1 MSQASK
7 EVVQDKGSRPPVR
20 KVTEKLSAP
29 MVYLV
34 GAGPGDPGLITI
46 RGKQLL
52 ERAEVVIYDYL
63 ASRKLLKYVPRD
75 AEFIYA
81 GKRGGTKH
89 THTQEEINQMLVNR
103 AMSGKKV
110 VRLKGGDPFIFG
122 RGGEEIEEL
131 VKAGIPFEVVPGV
144 TSATA
149 AATYAGIPITH
160 RHYTSTVAFVTGH
173 EDPSKTDSNI
183 AWDKLATGVGTI
195 VVYMG
200 IKNLQA
206 ITEKV
211 IKYGRDPH
219 TPVAVVRWASTSEQ
233 RTVVGNLE
241 NIAEVV
247 RKNNIKPPSLVVIG
261 EVVNLRDTINW
272 YEKRP
277 LFSKRIIVTRTR
289 DQASELVDLLENF
302 GAECLEYPTI
312 ALEPVA
318 SYGILDQALKEMET
332 YHWLLF
338 TSINAVDYF
347 FKRLFELGMD
357 ARDLK
362 GPKIAAVGRVTSDA
376 LLSRGIRADLL
387 PQEFTGE
394 GLAETLIQ
402 TGVKDLRI
410 LIPRALKA
418 REALPEA
425 LSMAGAEVTI
435 APVYQNV
442 LPMGNGGEQLQKEL
456 RRTLQEKSVA
466 MVTFTSSSTVKNF
479 VKLLDITTPADLQ
492 ELMSGIAVAAI
503 GPITAKTAE
512 KFGLHVDVQP
522 ADYTIPDLV
531 DSIVK
536 HFTSQHVVRRSE
548 AR

>member
-1 MSQASK
+1 MSQEQREHQNMSNPLSK
-7 EVVQDKGSRPPVR
+7 N
-20 KVTEKLSAP
+20 KLKEQQSKP

-34 GAGPGDPGLITI
+34 GAGPGDPGLITV

-52 ERAEVVIYDYL
+52 ERAEVIIYDYL
-63 ASRKLLKYVPRD
+63 ASKKLLKYVPKD

-81 GKRGGTKH
+81 GKRGGVKH
-89 THTQEEINQMLVNR
+89 THTQEEINQMLIDR
-103 AMSGKKV
+103 ALSGRLV

-122 RGGEEIEEL
+122 RGGEEIEEI

-160 RHYTSTVAFVTGH
+160 REYTSTVAFVTGH
-173 EDPSKTDSNI
+173 EDPTKKDSNI

-200 IKNLQA
+200 IKNLESIA
-206 ITEKV
+206 KKV
-211 IKYGRDPH
+211 IKYGRDPQ

-247 RKNNIKPPSLVVIG
+247 RKNNIKPPSLVIIG

-277 LFSKRIIVTRTR
+277 LFSKKVVVTRTR
-289 DQASELVDLLENF
+289 DQASELVNLLENY
-302 GAECLEYPTI
+302 GAECIEYPTI
-312 ALEPVA
+312 SLEKVD
-318 SYGILDQALKEMET
+318 SYEILDKSLAEIDS
-332 YHWLLF
+332 YHWVLF

-347 FKRLFELGMD
+347 FNRLFELGKD
-357 ARDLK
+357 VRDLK
-362 GPKIAAVGRVTSDA
+362 GPKVAAVGRVTAEA
-376 LLSRGIRADLL
+376 LAGRGIKADLL
-387 PQEFTGE
+387 PEEFTGD
-394 GLAETLIQ
+394 GLAETLISEGV
-402 TGVKDLRI
+402 TGLHI

-418 REALPEA
+418 REILPER
-425 LSMAGAEVTI
+425 LSDAGAKVTV

-442 LPMGNGGEQLQKEL
+442 LPKSSGGEQLKDDL
-456 RRTLQEKSVA
+456 RQALEEKSID

-479 VKLLDITTPADLQ
+479 VALLDISPNELQ
-492 ELMSGIAVAAI
+492 KLMSGVAVATI

-512 KFGLHVDVQP
+512 NYGLKPDVQP
-522 ADYTIPDLV
+522 AEYTIPGLV
-531 DSIVK
+531 ESIVTY
-536 HFTSQHVVRRSE
+536 FTSQP
-548 AR
+548 AD

>member
-1 MSQASK
+1 MSQERKGNSPDKSSK
-7 EVVQDKGSRPPVR
+7 LP
-20 KVTEKLSAP
+20 EKKANKKYSAP

-52 ERAEVVIYDYL
+52 ERADVLIYDYL

-81 GKRGGTKH
+81 GKRGGSKH
-89 THTQEEINQMLVNR
+89 THTQDEINQMLVDR
-103 AMSGKKV
+103 AKAGKKV
-110 VRLKGGDPFIFG
+110 VRLKGGDPFIVG

-160 RHYTSTVAFVTGH
+160 RHYTSSVAFVTGH
-173 EDPSKTDSNI
+173 EDPTKEDSNI

-200 IKNLQA
+200 IKNLQS
-206 ITEKV
+206 ITEKI
-211 IKYGRDPH
+211 IKYGRDPQ

-233 RTVVGNLE
+233 RTVVGNLA

-247 RKNNIKPPSLVVIG
+247 RKNDIKPPSLVVIG

-277 LFSKRIIVTRTR
+277 LFGKRVVVTRTR
-289 DQASELVDLLENF
+289 EQASELVDLLENY

-312 ALEPVA
+312 ALEPVV
-318 SYGILDQALKEMET
+318 SYEILDRAIAEIET

-347 FKRLFELGMD
+347 FRRLFELD
-357 ARDLK
+357 RDVRDLK
-362 GPKIAAVGRVTSDA
+362 GPKIGAVGRVTAEA
-376 LLSRGIRADLL
+376 LVSRGIRADLL
-387 PQEFTGE
+387 PQEFTGD
-394 GLAETLIQ
+394 GLAETLIE

-418 REALPEA
+418 RETLPEA
-425 LSMAGAEVTI
+425 LGSAGAEVTV

-442 LPMGNGGEQLQKEL
+442 LPQSSAGEHIQEDL
-456 RRTLQEKSVA
+456 RSVLQEKSVD

-479 VKLLDITTPADLQ
+479 VKLLDVNSPDELQ
-492 ELMSGIAVAAI
+492 KLMTGIAVATI
-503 GPITAKTAE
+503 GPITAKTAVQ
-512 KFGLHVDVQP
+512 FGLQVDVQP
-522 ADYTIPDLV
+522 AEYTIPDLV
-531 DSIVK
+531 DSIVMY
-536 HFTSQHVVRRSE
+536 FTSQP
-548 AR
+548 AG

>member
-1 MSQASK
+1 MSQEMK
-7 EVVQDKGSRPPVR
+7 EHTPGKNDVLPEESGRAKS
-20 KVTEKLSAP
+20 SAP

-52 ERAEVVIYDYL
+52 ERAEVIIYDYL
-63 ASRKLLKYVPRD
+63 ASKKLLKYVPKD

-81 GKRGGTKH
+81 GKKGGAKH
-89 THTQEEINQMLVNR
+89 THTQEEINQMLVDR
-103 AMSGKKV
+103 ARSGKKV

-131 VKAGIPFEVVPGV
+131 VNAGIPFEVVPGV

-160 RHYTSTVAFVTGH
+160 RQYTSTVAFVTGH
-173 EDPSKTDSNI
+173 EDPTKADSNI

-200 IKNLQA
+200 IKNLES
-206 ITEKV
+206 ITEK
-211 IKYGRDPH
+211 IIRYGRDPH

-277 LFSKRIIVTRTR
+277 LFSKRIVVTRTR
-289 DQASELVDLLENF
+289 EQASELVNLLENY

-312 ALEPVA
+312 SLEPVS
-318 SYGILDQALKEMET
+318 SYEILDKALGEIST
-332 YHWLLF
+332 YDWLLF
-338 TSINAVDYF
+338 TSINGVEYF
-347 FKRLFELGMD
+347 FKRLFELGRD
-357 ARDLK
+357 VRDLK
-362 GPKIAAVGRVTSDA
+362 GPKIAAVGRITAEA
-376 LLSRGIRADLL
+376 LVKRGIRADLL
-387 PQEFTGE
+387 PEEFTGD
-394 GLAETLIQ
+394 GLAEILIRS
-402 TGVKDLRI
+402 GVKGQQI

-418 REALPEA
+418 RETLPEA
-425 LSMAGAEVTI
+425 LQSAGAEVTV

-442 LPMGNGGEQLQKEL
+442 LPMSLAGEQLKDDL
-456 RRTLQEKSVA
+456 RQALQEKSVD

-479 VKLLDITTPADLQ
+479 ATLMDIKNPQEIQ
-492 ELMSGIAVAAI
+492 ELMAGVAVATI

-512 KFGLHVDVQP
+512 DIGLKIDVQP
-522 ADYTIPDLV
+522 EAYTIPDLV
-531 DSIVK
+531 DSIVEY
-536 HFTSQHVVRRSE
+536 FSSLP
-548 AR
+548 AA

>member
-1 MSQASK
+1 
-7 EVVQDKGSRPPVR
+7 
-20 KVTEKLSAP
+20 

-63 ASRKLLKYVPRD
+63 ASSKLLKYVPRG

-81 GKRGGTKH
+81 GKRGGVKH
-89 THTQEEINQMLVNR
+89 THTQDEINQLLIDR
-103 AMSGKKV
+103 ALSGRRV

-160 RHYTSTVAFVTGH
+160 RKHTSTVAFVTGH
-173 EDPSKTDSNI
+173 EDPTKPDSRV

-200 IKNLQA
+200 IKNLES
-206 ITEKV
+206 ITAKV
-211 IKYGRDPH
+211 ISHGRDPR

-247 RKNNIKPPSLVVIG
+247 KKNNIKPPSLVVIG

-277 LFSKRIIVTRTR
+277 LFSKRVVVTRTR
-289 DQASELVDLLENF
+289 DQASELVNLLENY

-318 SYGILDQALKEMET
+318 SYEVLDRALAEIET
-332 YHWLLF
+332 YHWLVF

-347 FKRLFELGMD
+347 FKRLFAVAKD
-357 ARDLK
+357 VRDLK
-362 GPKIAAVGRVTSDA
+362 GPKIAAVGRVTAEA
-376 LLSRGIRADLL
+376 LAARGIKIDLL
-387 PQEFTGE
+387 PEKFTGD
-394 GLAETLIQ
+394 GLADAMIK
-402 TGVKDLRI
+402 TGVKGQRVL
-410 LIPRALKA
+410 LPRALKA
-418 REALPEA
+418 REVLTESLAD
-425 LSMAGAEVTI
+425 AGADVTI

-442 LPMGNGGEQLQKEL
+442 LPTSSEGEELKKDIRKALQD
-456 RRTLQEKSVA
+456 KSVD

-479 VKLLDITTPADLQ
+479 VTLLDIATPAELQ
-492 ELMSGIAVAAI
+492 RLMSGVAVAAI
-503 GPITAKTAE
+503 GPITAATAAQY
-512 KFGLHVDVQP
+512 GLHIDVQP
-522 ADYTIPDLV
+522 AKYTIPDLV
-531 DSIVK
+531 ESIVMY
-536 HFTSQHVVRRSE
+536 FNSPP
-548 AR
+548 AD

>member
-1 MSQASK
+1 MSQDQNENNLERNS
-7 EVVQDKGSRPPVR
+7 GLP
-20 KVTEKLSAP
+20 EKKAHRNHAAA

-52 ERAEVVIYDYL
+52 ERAEVLIYDYL
-63 ASRKLLKYVPRD
+63 ASKKLLKYVPRD

-81 GKRGGTKH
+81 GKRGGSKH
-89 THTQEEINQMLVNR
+89 THTQDEINQMLVDR
-103 AMSGKKV
+103 ALSGKKV

-173 EDPSKTDSNI
+173 EDPTKEDSKV
-183 AWDKLATGVGTI
+183 AWDKLATGAGTI

-200 IKNLQA
+200 IKNLQS

-211 IKYGRDPH
+211 IRYGRDPH
-219 TPVAVVRWASTSEQ
+219 TPVAVVRWASTAEQ

-241 NIAEVV
+241 NIAELV

-277 LFSKRIIVTRTR
+277 LFGKRVVVTRTR
-289 DQASELVDLLENF
+289 DQASELVNLLENF
-302 GAECLEYPTI
+302 GAECIEYPTI

-318 SYGILDQALKEMET
+318 SYEVLDRALAEIGT

-347 FKRLFELGMD
+347 FQRLFELGRD
-357 ARDLK
+357 VRDLK
-362 GPKIAAVGRVTSDA
+362 GPKIAAVGRVTAEA
-376 LLSRGIRADLL
+376 LAARGIRADLL
-387 PQEFTGE
+387 PREFTGD
-394 GLAETLIQ
+394 GLADVLIE
-402 TGVKDLRI
+402 TGVRDLRI

-418 REALPEA
+418 RESLPEI
-425 LSMAGAEVTI
+425 LGSAGAEVTV

-442 LPMGNGGEQLQKEL
+442 LPRSSDGGGEPQEEL
-456 RRTLQEKSVA
+456 RSALLEKNVD

-479 VKLLDITTPADLQ
+479 VKLLDINTPDEVQ
-492 ELMSGIAVAAI
+492 KLMSGVAVATI

-512 KFGLHVDVQP
+512 QLGLHVDVQP
-522 ADYTIPDLV
+522 AEYTIPDLV
-531 DSIVK
+531 DSIVTY
-536 HFTSQHVVRRSE
+536 FTSQP
-548 AR
+548 AA

>member
-1 MSQASK
+1 MKRELKEESPDMNSSK
-7 EVVQDKGSRPPVR
+7 LPELKNRG
-20 KVTEKLSAP
+20 KLNAP

-52 ERAEVVIYDYL
+52 ERAEVLIYDYL
-63 ASRKLLKYVPRD
+63 ASSKLLKYVPKD

-81 GKRGGTKH
+81 GKRGGAKH
-89 THTQEEINQMLVNR
+89 THTQDEINQMLIDR
-103 AMSGKKV
+103 ARSGKKV

-160 RHYTSTVAFVTGH
+160 RQYTSTVAFVTGH
-173 EDPSKTDSNI
+173 EDPTKADSNV
-183 AWDKLATGVGTI
+183 AWDKIATGVGTI

-200 IKNLQA
+200 IKNLQS

-211 IKYGRDPH
+211 IKYGRDPQ

-277 LFSKRIIVTRTR
+277 LFSKRVVVTRTR
-289 DQASELVDLLENF
+289 DQASELVNLLENY

-312 ALEPVA
+312 SLEPVA
-318 SYGILDQALKEMET
+318 SYEILDRALAELET

-347 FKRLFELGMD
+347 FRRLFELD
-357 ARDLK
+357 KDVRDLK
-362 GPKIAAVGRVTSDA
+362 GPKIAAVGRVTAEA
-376 LLSRGIRADLL
+376 LAGRGIKADLL
-387 PQEFTGE
+387 PEEFTGD
-394 GLAETLIQ
+394 GLAETLIA
-402 TGVKDLRI
+402 TGVKGLRV

-418 REALPEA
+418 RETLPDT
-425 LSMAGAEVTI
+425 LGSAGAEVTV

-442 LPMGNGGEQLQKEL
+442 LPSSSAGEQLKEDL
-456 RRTLQEKSVA
+456 RRALQEKDVD

-479 VKLLDITTPADLQ
+479 VTLLDITTPDEMQ
-492 ELMSGIAVAAI
+492 KLMTGVAVATI
-503 GPITAKTAE
+503 GPITAKTAAQY
-512 KFGLHVDVQP
+512 GLHVDVQP
-522 ADYTIPDLV
+522 AEYTIPDLV
-531 DSIVK
+531 DSIVQY
-536 HFTSQHVVRRSE
+536 FTSQP
-548 AR
+548 AG

>member
-1 MSQASK
+1 MNQKYKERNHDMSNPLTQTKVK
-7 EVVQDKGSRPPVR
+7 EKR
-20 KVTEKLSAP
+20 SAP

-52 ERAEVVIYDYL
+52 ERAEVIIYDYL

-81 GKRGGTKH
+81 GKKGGSKH
-89 THTQEEINQMLVNR
+89 THTQAEINQMLIDR
-103 AMSGKKV
+103 ALSGRMV

-131 VKAGIPFEVVPGV
+131 VAAGIPFEVVPGV

-160 RHYTSTVAFVTGH
+160 RQYTATVAFVTGH
-173 EDPSKTDSNI
+173 EDPTKKESNV
-183 AWDKLATGVGTI
+183 AWDKISTGVGTI

-200 IKNLQA
+200 IKNLA
-206 ITEKV
+206 SITEKV
-211 IKYGRDPH
+211 IKYGRDPK

-233 RTVVGNLE
+233 QTVVGTLE

-247 RKNNIKPPSLVVIG
+247 IKNNIKPPSLVIIG

-272 YEKRP
+272 YEKRV
-277 LFSKRIIVTRTR
+277 LFSKRVVVTRTR
-289 DQASELVDLLENF
+289 EQASELVNLLENY
-302 GAECLEYPTI
+302 GAECIEYPTI
-312 ALEPVA
+312 SLAPVD
-318 SYGILDQALKEMET
+318 SYEILDRALTEIDT
-332 YHWLLF
+332 YQWVLF

-357 ARDLK
+357 VRDLK
-362 GPKIAAVGRVTSDA
+362 GPKVAAVGRVTAEA
-376 LLSRGIRADLL
+376 LASRGIRADLL
-387 PQEFTGE
+387 PEEFTGD
-394 GLAETLIQ
+394 GLAETLINEGV
-402 TGVKDLRI
+402 TGLNI

-418 REALPEA
+418 RETLPEK
-425 LSMAGAEVTI
+425 LSRVGAEVTV

-442 LPMGNGGEQLQKEL
+442 LPKSSAGEHLKDDL
-456 RRTLQEKSVA
+456 RQALEEKGVD

-479 VKLLDITTPADLQ
+479 VTLLDTSGPDELQ
-492 ELMSGIAVAAI
+492 RLMSGVAVAAI

-512 KFGLHVDVQP
+512 SHGLKVDVQP
-522 ADYTIPDLV
+522 VEYTIPGLV
-531 DSIVK
+531 ESIVT
-536 HFTSQHVVRRSE
+536 HFT
-548 AR
+548 A

>member
-1 MSQASK
+1 MSQDKK
-7 EVVQDKGSRPPVR
+7 EDNPDKSSQLP
-20 KVTEKLSAP
+20 EKKAKEKRSAP

-52 ERAEVVIYDYL
+52 ERAEVLIYDYL
-63 ASRKLLKYVPRD
+63 ASKKLLKYVPRD

-81 GKRGGTKH
+81 GKRGGGKH
-89 THTQEEINQMLVNR
+89 THTQDEINQMLVDR
-103 AMSGKKV
+103 AISGKLV

-131 VKAGIPFEVVPGV
+131 AKAGIPFEVVPGV

-160 RHYTSTVAFVTGH
+160 RLYTSSVAFVTGH
-173 EDPSKTDSNI
+173 EDPSKGESKV
-183 AWDKLATGVGTI
+183 AWDKLATGAGTI

-200 IKNLQA
+200 IKNLQS
-206 ITEKV
+206 ITEKI
-211 IKYGRDPH
+211 IKYGRDPQ

-241 NIAEVV
+241 NIAEIV
-247 RKNNIKPPSLVVIG
+247 RINDIKPPSLVVIG

-277 LFSKRIIVTRTR
+277 LFSKRVVVTRTR
-289 DQASELVDLLENF
+289 DQASELVDLLENY

-312 ALEPVA
+312 SLEPVA
-318 SYGILDQALKEMET
+318 SYEILDRALAEIET

-347 FKRLFELGMD
+347 FKRLFDVGKD
-357 ARDLK
+357 VRDLK
-362 GPKIAAVGRVTSDA
+362 GPKIAAVGRVTAEA
-376 LLSRGIRADLL
+376 LVSRGVRADLL
-387 PQEFTGE
+387 PQEFTGD
-394 GLAETLIQ
+394 GLAETLIE
-402 TGVKDLRI
+402 TGVKGLRI
-410 LIPRALKA
+410 LVPRALKA
-418 REALPEA
+418 RETLPET
-425 LSMAGAEVTI
+425 LGSAGAEVTV

-442 LPMGNGGEQLQKEL
+442 LPTSSAGEHLKEDL
-456 RRTLQEKSVA
+456 HRALQEKNVD
-466 MVTFTSSSTVKNF
+466 MITFTSSSTVKNF
-479 VKLLDITTPADLQ
+479 MTLLDITTPDEMQ
-492 ELMSGIAVAAI
+492 KLMSGVAVATI

-512 KFGLHVDVQP
+512 EFGLHVDVQP
-522 ADYTIPDLV
+522 AEYTIPGLV
-531 DSIVK
+531 DSIVM
-536 HFTSQHVVRRSE
+536 HFTSQP
-548 AR
+548 AD

>member
-1 MSQASK
+1 MHQEHK
-7 EVVQDKGSRPPVR
+7 ENNP
-20 KVTEKLSAP
+20 EKRSAP

-34 GAGPGDPGLITI
+34 GAGPGDPGLITV

-52 ERAEVVIYDYL
+52 EKAEVIIYDYL
-63 ASRKLLKYVPRD
+63 ASKKLLKHVPRD

-81 GKRGGTKH
+81 GKKGGFKH
-89 THTQEEINQMLVNR
+89 THTQEEINQMLIDR
-103 AMSGKKV
+103 AKSGKKV

-160 RHYTSTVAFVTGH
+160 RQYTSTVAFVTGH
-173 EDPSKTDSNI
+173 EDPTKPDTNI

-200 IKNLQA
+200 IKNLQS
-206 ITEKV
+206 ITEK
-211 IKYGRDPH
+211 IISFGRDPH

-277 LFSKRIIVTRTR
+277 LFSKRIVVTRTR
-289 DQASELVDLLENF
+289 EQASELVSLLENY
-302 GAECLEYPTI
+302 GAECLEFPTI
-312 ALEPVA
+312 SLEPVP
-318 SYGILDQALKEMET
+318 SYEILDRALAEIAT
-332 YHWLLF
+332 YEWLLF
-338 TSINAVDYF
+338 TSINGVDYF
-347 FKRLFELGMD
+347 FKRLFELGRD
-357 ARDLK
+357 VRDLK
-362 GPKIAAVGRVTSDA
+362 GPKIAAVGKVTAEA
-376 LLSRGIRADLL
+376 LVSRGIRADLL
-387 PQEFTGE
+387 PEEFTGD
-394 GLAETLIQ
+394 GLAETLIK
-402 TGVKDLRI
+402 TGVKGQRI

-418 REALPEA
+418 RETLPET
-425 LSMAGAEVTI
+425 LGNAGADVTV

-442 LPMGNGGEQLQKEL
+442 LPASAAGEQLKEDL
-456 RRTLQEKSVA
+456 RTALEEKSID

-479 VKLLDITTPADLQ
+479 ATLMDIQNPQ
-492 ELMSGIAVAAI
+492 EMQNLMSGVAVATI
-503 GPITAKTAE
+503 GPITAKTAASI
-512 KFGLHVDVQP
+512 GLKIDVQP
-522 ADYTIPDLV
+522 SEYTIPELV
-531 DSIVK
+531 DSIV
-536 HFTSQHVVRRSE
+536 HYFAAQPAV
-548 AR
+548 

>member
-1 MSQASK
+1 MSQEQKDNNRDKSSSTPEIKAK
-7 EVVQDKGSRPPVR
+7 EKRTP
-20 KVTEKLSAP
+20 P

-46 RGKQLL
+46 RGKNLL
-52 ERAEVVIYDYL
+52 ERAEVLIYDYL
-63 ASRKLLKYVPRD
+63 ASKKLLKYVPRD

-81 GKRGGTKH
+81 GKRGGVKH
-89 THTQEEINQMLVNR
+89 THTQDEINQMLVDR
-103 AMSGKKV
+103 ARSGKKV

-160 RHYTSTVAFVTGH
+160 RQYTSTVAFVTGH
-173 EDPSKTDSNI
+173 EDPTKPGSNI
-183 AWDKLATGVGTI
+183 AWDKIATGVGTI
-195 VVYMG
+195 VIYMG

-247 RKNNIKPPSLVVIG
+247 RKNSIKPPSLVVIG

-277 LFSKRIIVTRTR
+277 LFSRRVVVTRTR
-289 DQASELVDLLENF
+289 DQASELINILENY
-302 GAECLEYPTI
+302 GAECLEFPTI
-312 ALEPVA
+312 SLEPVP
-318 SYGILDQALKEMET
+318 SYEILDQALAEIET

-338 TSINAVDYF
+338 TSINAVDFF
-347 FKRLFELGMD
+347 FKRLFAVGRD
-357 ARDLK
+357 VRDLK
-362 GPKIAAVGRVTSDA
+362 GPKIAAVGRVTAEA
-376 LLSRGIRADLL
+376 LVSRGIKPDLL
-387 PQEFTGE
+387 PEEFTGD
-394 GLAETLIQ
+394 GLAEILIK
-402 TGVKDLRI
+402 TGVSGLRI

-418 REALPEA
+418 RESLPGALGN
-425 LSMAGAEVTI
+425 AGAEVTV

-442 LPMGNGGEQLQKEL
+442 LPKSSAGEKLKEDLL
-456 RRTLQEKSVA
+456 RALQEKSVD

-479 VKLLDITTPADLQ
+479 VTLLDIGSQDEMQ
-492 ELMSGIAVAAI
+492 KLMAGVAVATI

-512 KFGLHVDVQP
+512 QFGLHVDVQP
-522 ADYTIPDLV
+522 EEYTIPDLV

-536 HFTSQHVVRRSE
+536 HFTSQQ
-548 AR
+548 

>member
-1 MSQASK
+1 MNKDMKENNPQGNGASL
-7 EVVQDKGSRPPVR
+7 
-20 KVTEKLSAP
+20 EKTSGEKRSAP

-34 GAGPGDPGLITI
+34 GAGPGDPNLITI

-52 ERAEVVIYDYL
+52 ERAEVIIYDYL
-63 ASRKLLKYVPRD
+63 ASRKLLKYVPKD

-89 THTQEEINQMLVNR
+89 THTQEEINQMLVDR
-103 AMSGKKV
+103 ALSGKRV

-160 RHYTSTVAFVTGH
+160 RQYTSTVAFVTGH
-173 EDPSKTDSNI
+173 EDPTKPDSKI

-200 IKNLQA
+200 IKNLES
-206 ITEKV
+206 ITEK
-211 IKYGRDPH
+211 IIRYGRDPQ

-247 RKNNIKPPSLVVIG
+247 KKNNIKPPSLVVIG

-277 LFSKRIIVTRTR
+277 LFSKRIVVTRTR
-289 DQASELVDLLENF
+289 EQASELVNLLENY

-312 ALEPVA
+312 SLEPVA
-318 SYGILDQALKEMET
+318 SYEVLDKAMAEIANYQ
-332 YHWLLF
+332 WLLF
-338 TSINAVDYF
+338 TSINAVEYF
-347 FKRLFELGMD
+347 FRRLFELGKD
-357 ARDLK
+357 VRDLK
-362 GPKIAAVGRVTSDA
+362 GPKIAAVGRVTAEA
-376 LLSRGIRADLL
+376 LVKRGIRADLL
-387 PQEFTGE
+387 PEEFTGD
-394 GLAETLIQ
+394 GLAEVLIRS
-402 TGVKDLRI
+402 GVKGQRI

-418 REALPEA
+418 RETLPEA
-425 LSMAGAEVTI
+425 LQGGGAEVTV

-442 LPMGNGGEQLQKEL
+442 LPMSSAGEQLKDDL
-456 RRTLQEKSVA
+456 RQALQDKSID

-479 VKLLDITTPADLQ
+479 ATLMDIKSPQEMQ
-492 ELMSGIAVAAI
+492 ELLSGVAVATI

-512 KFGLHVDVQP
+512 DIGMRIDVQP
-522 ADYTIPDLV
+522 AEYTIPDLV
-531 DSIVK
+531 DSIVEY
-536 HFTSQHVVRRSE
+536 FAADAVP
-548 AR
+548 AA

>member
-1 MSQASK
+1 
-7 EVVQDKGSRPPVR
+7 
-20 KVTEKLSAP
+20 

-34 GAGPGDPGLITI
+34 GAGPGDPGLITV

-52 ERAEVVIYDYL
+52 ERAEVIVYDYL
-63 ASRKLLKYVPRD
+63 ASKKLLKYVPRD

-81 GKRGGTKH
+81 GKRGGVKH
-89 THTQEEINQMLVNR
+89 THTQAEINEMLIDR
-103 AMSGKKV
+103 ALSGRLV

-131 VKAGIPFEVVPGV
+131 VQAGIPFEVVPGV

-160 RHYTSTVAFVTGH
+160 REYTSTVAFVTGH
-173 EDPSKTDSNI
+173 EDPTKKDSNI

-200 IKNLQA
+200 IKNLES

-247 RKNNIKPPSLVVIG
+247 RKNNIKPPSLVIIG
-261 EVVNLRDTINW
+261 EVVNLRDSINW

-277 LFSKRIIVTRTR
+277 LFSKRVVVTRTR
-289 DQASELVDLLENF
+289 DQASELVNMLENY
-302 GAECLEYPTI
+302 GAECIEYPTI
-312 ALEPVA
+312 SLEPVD
-318 SYGILDQALKEMET
+318 SYEILDRALEDIET
-332 YHWLLF
+332 CNWILF

-347 FKRLFELGMD
+347 FKRLFELGRD
-357 ARDLK
+357 VRDLK
-362 GPKIAAVGRVTSDA
+362 GPKIAAVGRVTAEA
-376 LLSRGIRADLL
+376 LAGRGIKAYLL
-387 PQEFTGE
+387 PEEFTGE
-394 GLAETLIQ
+394 GLAETLIND
-402 TGVKDLRI
+402 GVAGLNI

-418 REALPEA
+418 REVLPQR
-425 LSMAGAEVTI
+425 LSGAGAEVTL

-442 LPMGNGGEQLQKEL
+442 LPQSSAGEKLKDDL
-456 RRTLQEKSVA
+456 RRALEEKSVE

-479 VKLLDITTPADLQ
+479 VTLLDISGSDELQ
-492 ELMSGIAVAAI
+492 KLMTDVAVAAI

-512 KFGLHVDVQP
+512 SYGLTVDVQP
-522 ADYTIPDLV
+522 AEYTIPGLV
-531 DSIVK
+531 EGIVGY
-536 HFTSQHVVRRSE
+536 FTSQP
-548 AR
+548 AD